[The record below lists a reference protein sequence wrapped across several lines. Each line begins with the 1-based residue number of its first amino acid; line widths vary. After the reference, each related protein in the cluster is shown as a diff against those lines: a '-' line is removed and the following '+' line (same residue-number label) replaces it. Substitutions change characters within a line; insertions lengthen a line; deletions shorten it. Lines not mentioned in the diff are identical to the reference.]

1 MSGHKE
7 DLEALQTALQME
19 EDGRKFYLD
28 AAERVHN
35 PLAKRTLKWLADWEL
50 EHVALIKKFYAS
62 LKDADSWGD
71 VRQAIK
77 DEPSP
82 KQEVKTIFKEAQKQ
96 IDELVKPD
104 SEALEAYKT
113 ARDFEN
119 KAVQF
124 YQELLEKVS
133 DPDGKTFYEFM
144 LEQEKEHYEIL
155 DSSFRYL
162 ENPELWHSEQEG
174 WMFDGG

>member
-1 MSGHKE
+1 MSEHKE

-19 EDGRKFYLD
+19 QDGREFYQK
-28 AAERVHN
+28 AAARVHN
-35 PLAKRTLKWLADWEL
+35 PLAKRTLNWLADWEL
-50 EHVALIKKFYAS
+50 EHIALIKKFYTS
-62 LKDADSWGD
+62 LKEADHWGD
-71 VRQAIK
+71 VREAIK

-82 KQEVKTIFKEAQKQ
+82 KQEVKTIFKEAQEQ

-104 SEALEAYKT
+104 DEALEAYKT

-124 YQELLEKVS
+124 YQERLNKVT
-133 DPDGKTFYEFM
+133 DPDGKVFYQFM
-144 LEQEKEHYEIL
+144 LEQEQEHYEIL
-155 DSSFRYL
+155 DNSYRYL
-162 ENPELWHSEQEG
+162 ENPELWHSEEEG

>member
-1 MSGHKE
+1 MSEHEE

-19 EDGRKFYLD
+19 EDGREFYLD
-28 AAERVHN
+28 AAGRVHN
-35 PLAKRTLKWLADWEL
+35 PLAKRTLTWLADWEL
-50 EHVALIKKFYAS
+50 EHISLIKKFYAN
-62 LKDADSWGD
+62 LKDLGTWGD
-71 VRQAIK
+71 VGGAIEG
-77 DEPSP
+77 EPSP
-82 KQEVKTIFKEAQKQ
+82 KQEVKTIFKRAQEQ
-96 IDELVKPD
+96 LDELAKPD
-104 SEALEAYKT
+104 SEALDAYKT

-124 YQELLEKVS
+124 YQELLDKTT